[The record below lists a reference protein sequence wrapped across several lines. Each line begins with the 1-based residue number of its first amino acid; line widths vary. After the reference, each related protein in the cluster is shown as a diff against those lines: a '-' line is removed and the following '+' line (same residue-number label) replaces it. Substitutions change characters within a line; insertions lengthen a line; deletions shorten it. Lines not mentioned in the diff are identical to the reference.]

1 MNKEQLKTLGGK
13 VFTKS
18 HFKKLGICL
27 VICAMATGGGTYYIH
42 QQKIARK
49 VQVAEARSAMVTAQA
64 ARSNITL
71 LPENQIRT
79 LTAQTIGQEESDIT
93 FREISLK
100 SSQDKD
106 HYEHKKDHDKD
117 HDRDHD
123 KDHEKKHDRE
133 HDKRK
138 YDKEHK
144 EDQNHGQDTTGN
156 SEVDGTTHATDKR
169 QAMVGTT
176 PVQPAEPAPAQPV
189 MSPATS
195 PALRYKVKCS
205 VGSVKYELAFD
216 AVNGN
221 LLYSEID

>member
-49 VQVAEARSAMVTAQA
+49 SQVAEARSAMISLQA
-64 ARSNITL
+64 AKNNITL

-79 LTAQTIGQEESDIT
+79 LTAQAIGQEENAIT

-100 SSQDKD
+100 SHSDKD
-106 HYEHKKDHDKD
+106 RYEDHDEHKKNHDKD

-123 KDHEKKHDRE
+123 KR
-133 HDKRK
+133 R
-138 YDKEHK
+138 YDKERK
-144 EDQNHGQDTTGN
+144 EEQNQVQGTTGN
-156 SEVDGTTHATDKR
+156 SEVDDTTHATNKR
-169 QAMVGTT
+169 SAMVRTT
-176 PVQPAEPAPAQPV
+176 PVQPAEPVLAQPV
-189 MSPATS
+189 MSPASS

>member
-49 VQVAEARSAMVTAQA
+49 AQVAEARSAMISLQA
-64 ARSNITL
+64 AKNNITL

-79 LTAQTIGQEESDIT
+79 LTAQAIGQEENAIT

-100 SSQDKD
+100 SHSDKD
-106 HYEHKKDHDKD
+106 RYEDHDEHKKDHEKD
-117 HDRDHD
+117 HNRN
-123 KDHEKKHDRE
+123 
-133 HDKRK
+133 HDKRR
-138 YDKEHK
+138 YDKERK
-144 EDQNHGQDTTGN
+144 EEQNQVQGTTGN
-156 SEVDGTTHATDKR
+156 SEVDDTTHATNKR
-169 QAMVGTT
+169 SAMVRTT
-176 PVQPAEPAPAQPV
+176 PVQPAEPVLAQPV
-189 MSPATS
+189 MSPAPS
-195 PALRYKVKCS
+195 PALKYKVKCS